1 MYKIGMISLG
11 CPKNQVDA
19 EVMLAKLEQA
29 GFEIVN
35 DAIGADAVIVNT
47 CGFIEDAKKE
57 AIENILEMAQLKEDG
72 DIKKIIV
79 TGCLAERYKQ
89 EVIDEIP
96 EIDAII
102 GIGANGDI
110 VQVCKDAIE
119 GKHISDF
126 PPNEQLALNGQRL
139 LTTPQYWAYLKIAE
153 GCSNCCTYCAIPQ
166 IRGRFRSRKIE
177 DIVEEA
183 QGLAQSGVKEVVV
196 IAQDTTRYG
205 EDLYGKL
212 MLPTLLDKLCE
223 IDGIRW
229 IRLLYCYPDYLTDEL
244 IDTIARQEKV
254 LNYIDLP
261 LQHADADVLRAM
273 NRIGSRQ
280 ELTQLISKVRAK
292 IPNIVLRTTFITGFP
307 GETAQAFETLAE
319 FVKDIKFDRLGC
331 FAYSAEEGT
340 PAASF
345 ENQVDAEEKIRRGEL
360 IMQLQYDIFMDNNKK
375 SIGKTFKVLTEGYD
389 NYSDSYYGRCY
400 KDAPEID
407 SKVFFTCEGV
417 IKEGEFV
424 DVEIIGT
431 TEYDLLG
438 KVVEK

>member
-19 EVMLAKLEQA
+19 EVMLAKLEQE

-89 EVIDEIP
+89 EVMDEIP

-110 VQVCKDAIE
+110 VQVCKDALE
-119 GKHISDF
+119 GNRISKF

-166 IRGRFRSRKIE
+166 IRGPFRSRTIE

-183 QGLAQSGVKEVVV
+183 QELAQSGVKEVVV

-205 EDLYGKL
+205 EDIYGQL

-254 LNYIDLP
+254 VNYIDLP

-273 NRIGSRQ
+273 NRVGSRQ
-280 ELTQLISKVRAK
+280 ELTQLIFKLRAK
-292 IPNIVLRTTFITGFP
+292 IPDIVLRTTFITGFP
-307 GETAQAFETLAE
+307 GETAEAFETLAE
-319 FVKDIKFDRLGC
+319 FVKEIEFDRLGC

-360 IMQLQYDIFMDNNKK
+360 IMQLQYDIFMNNNKR
-375 SIGKTFKVLTEGYD
+375 SVGKTYEVLTEGYD
-389 NYSDSYYGRCY
+389 DYSDSYYGRCY

-407 SKVFFTCEGV
+407 SKVFFTYEGV

-424 DVEIIGT
+424 DVKIIGT

-438 KVVEK
+438 KAVEK